1 MERALRDKKAILFF
15 VLPGLAWFL
24 AIVIL
29 PVVLSV
35 NYSFLQWDGITQ
47 SKFIGFANY
56 GNLLKD
62 PQFHKALLNSLY
74 LAGASVF
81 IQLPAAMILALVLAL
96 GVRGEKFFMNAFFIP
111 VIISSTVIAQL
122 WRKIY
127 HPNYGLLNAFLD
139 KLGLASLQA
148 NWLGDAA
155 TVVAACFVPMVWQYV
170 GYHMLLYY
178 SSAKSISADLYEAAK
193 ADGASKWQ
201 IATRIVLPMILPM
214 MQASTIFAIIGS
226 LKSFDM
232 IFILTNGGP
241 NHASEVPALIMYQKI
256 FTSNQYGYASA
267 ISVLVILECLAFT
280 AAVELLFHKLQ
291 KRWGVE

>member
-15 VLPGLAWFL
+15 VLPGLIWFL
-24 AIVIL
+24 AIAIL

-35 NYSFLQWDGITQ
+35 SYSFEQWDGITQ
-47 SKFIGFANY
+47 AKFIGFSNY
-56 GNLLKD
+56 TSLLHD
-62 PQFHKALLNSLY
+62 EQFHRALLNSLY

-81 IQLPAAMILALVLAL
+81 IQLPIAMILALVLAL
-96 GVRGEKFFMNAFFIP
+96 GIRGEKFFMNAFFIP

-127 HPNYGLLNAFLD
+127 HPNYGLLNAFLG
-139 KLGLASLQA
+139 KTGLESLQA

-155 TVVAACFVPMVWQYV
+155 TVVIACFIPMVWQYI

-193 ADGASKWQ
+193 VDGASKWQ

-214 MQASTIFAIIGS
+214 IQASTIFAIVGS

-267 ISVLVILECLAFT
+267 VSVVVILECLLFT
-280 AAVELLFHKLQ
+280 AVVQLLFNRLQ
-291 KRWGVE
+291 KRWT